1 LTSAGPFCNGVR
13 HEKRLVATNHSV
25 ATGTVVDMA
34 TGYPGY
40 NSVIPR
46 EAAAIGEILRQHG
59 YDTSWYGGARGLEAN
74 HRGRPAGWRLAANF
88 APPGGPIGRDTTRLV
103 I

>member
-1 LTSAGPFCNGVR
+1 
-13 HEKRLVATNHSV
+13 LVATNHSV

-46 EAAAIGEILRQHG
+46 EAVAIGEILRQHG
-59 YDTSWYGGARGLEAN
+59 YDTSWYGGAKATLRTGIL
-74 HRGRPAGWRLAANF
+74 GRSLPTLLSQW
-88 APPGGPIGRDTTRLV
+88 
-103 I
+103 